1 MKKRMLALLLLFCMV
16 LGVGCSAVGD
26 GIALTGAGGAGSAI
40 SGDKT
45 TAAAGGM
52 LTVASNGTSSY
63 KIVYP
68 NGCASSVLSACDQL
82 AERINRAT
90 GATVAAVDGLTE
102 KSSAKEI
109 VLAVS
114 GRLNKTNRDEPT
126 KLTSKLSGQ
135 SGAAFVIEVVGEK
148 IVLLASNETGLVSA
162 INYLARRVL
171 TLDAVG
177 KTATIAND
185 YALLF
190 SGSTGAVEVLKQGE
204 KELQFVIGPNTAS
217 ETYCRLTFTGNHGWR
232 IQTKNSEDDEFND
245 IGASQYLSVSL
256 GEEPVNNTEKL
267 TYATE
272 GDTLTVTA
280 PDGTQV
286 KINKKTFSA
295 SFYTVKGTLAT
306 TVNSISSN
314 EAGSSI
320 SGTLTSDEAIY
331 GTGERFNA
339 VNQRGKEIEMYSYD
353 MWDKVNGSYMTIPL
367 FNSSVGYGIFVNLYQ
382 YMIADLGNSDR
393 NAWSM
398 DVTGS
403 TMDCY
408 IFATE
413 KIADSIY
420 AYSALSGFADVPE
433 EWTYGM
439 LVCRY
444 SPDFTTTDGVRL
456 MISKMEEYGLP
467 WTGVIMEGFGTYS
480 GTSSS
485 DWKKLC
491 EEIHAM
497 GKKVMCYIRAG
508 DPAMRASGYQDA
520 YLMLNGSGGN
530 QIPVLPSGTT
540 NPDSAGANAW
550 YYLDVTNPEA
560 VDWFFNTVWDM
571 LANYVGIDGAKI
583 DFCEELPD
591 VSYKYNLYDETL
603 DTTILH
609 HWYPTYFCC
618 LYWNKLSA
626 KPDGGMCFTRGGGIG
641 SQRNPFMWGGDQT
654 RQYSRLQWQVR
665 CLLSSGL
672 SGVPFMSYDMSG
684 YQYGNASQELQAESR
699 VFIRGTEFTAFTINM
714 QTHGKV
720 RRSYDFAEE
729 GDVTTTRIYQAY
741 TKLHE
746 MLTPYITEYSNIA
759 CETGMPVVR
768 HLILKYQNDKNVYNI
783 EDEYLFGDAFLVAP
797 ELNGA
802 LKRDIYLPQGK
813 WKDMNTGEIYTVGA
827 SGMTLKNYTVNWSQ
841 LPVFYNM
848 ETDSVTAADV
858 LPAIEEVFAY
868 AKTLTY

>member
-1 MKKRMLALLLLFCMV
+1 M
-16 LGVGCSAVGD
+16 
-26 GIALTGAGGAGSAI
+26 
-40 SGDKT
+40 
-45 TAAAGGM
+45 
-52 LTVASNGTSSY
+52 
-63 KIVYP
+63 
-68 NGCASSVLSACDQL
+68 LSACDQL
-82 AERINRAT
+82 AEKIKTAT
-90 GATVAAVDGLTE
+90 GATVTAVDGMTG
-102 KSSAKEI
+102 KSVATEI
-109 VLAVS
+109 VLAVA

-126 KLTSKLSGQ
+126 KLTSKLAGQ

-162 INYLARRVL
+162 MNYLTRRVM
-171 TLDAVG
+171 TLDEIG
-177 KTATIAND
+177 KKATIADD
-185 YALLF
+185 YSLLF
-190 SGSTGAVEVLKQGE
+190 AGTTGSVEVTKKEE
-204 KELQFVIGPNTAS
+204 KELQFIVGASTAS
-217 ETYCRLTFTGNHGWR
+217 ETFCRLTFTGNHGWR
-232 IQTKNSEDDEFND
+232 IQTKGGEDEAFND

-256 GEEPVNNTEKL
+256 GEEPVNNTEKM

-280 PDGTQV
+280 PDGTKA
-286 KINKKTFSA
+286 KINTKTFA
-295 SFYTVKGTLAT
+295 ISFYTVKGTLAT

-314 EAGSSI
+314 DAGSSI
-320 SGTLTSDEAIY
+320 GGTLTADEAIY

-339 VNQRGKEIEMYSYD
+339 ANQRGKEIVMYSYD
-353 MWDKVNGSYMTIPL
+353 IWDRVNASYMTIPL

-382 YMIADLGNSDR
+382 YMTADLGKTNK

-398 DVTGS
+398 DVKGS
-403 TMDCY
+403 AMDCY

-420 AYSALSGFADVPE
+420 GYSALSGFADVPE

-444 SPDFTTTDGVRL
+444 SPDFQTTDGVRL
-456 MISKMEEYGLP
+456 MMAKMEEYGLP
-467 WTGVIMEGFGTYS
+467 WTGVIMEGFGTYAS
-480 GTSSS
+480 TNSS

-491 EEIHAM
+491 DEVHAL

-508 DPAMRASGYQDA
+508 DPAMRANGYTDA
-520 YLMLNGSGGN
+520 YLMMAKDGSN
-530 QIPVLPSGTT
+530 SIPVLPSGTT
-540 NPDSAGANAW
+540 NPDSAGATRW

-560 VDWFFNTVWDM
+560 VDWFFNTVWDS

-591 VSYKYNLYDETL
+591 VSYDYDLYDKTL

-609 HWYPTYFCC
+609 HWYPTYFCS

-641 SQRNPFMWGGDQT
+641 SQRNPFMWGGDQS
-654 RQYSRLQWQVR
+654 RQYSRLQWQLT

-684 YQYGNASQELQAESR
+684 YQYGSASQKLEDESR
-699 VFIRGTEFTAFTINM
+699 VFIRGTEFTAFTISA

-729 GDVTTTRIYQAY
+729 GDLTTTRIYQAY

-768 HLILKYQNDKNVYNI
+768 HLILKFQNDKNV
-783 EDEYLFGDAFLVAP
+783 
-797 ELNGA
+797 
-802 LKRDIYLPQGK
+802 
-813 WKDMNTGEIYTVGA
+813 
-827 SGMTLKNYTVNWSQ
+827 
-841 LPVFYNM
+841 
-848 ETDSVTAADV
+848 
-858 LPAIEEVFAY
+858 
-868 AKTLTY
+868 